1 MQLKRVAHQGL
12 CLSLVFLAGMAIPDF
27 SVLAETAGTGAI
39 TGTISDSSGAAIP
52 GAAVEANPDMGQ
64 RRQAATAADGT

>member
-1 MQLKRVAHQGL
+1 
-12 CLSLVFLAGMAIPDF
+12 MAIPDF